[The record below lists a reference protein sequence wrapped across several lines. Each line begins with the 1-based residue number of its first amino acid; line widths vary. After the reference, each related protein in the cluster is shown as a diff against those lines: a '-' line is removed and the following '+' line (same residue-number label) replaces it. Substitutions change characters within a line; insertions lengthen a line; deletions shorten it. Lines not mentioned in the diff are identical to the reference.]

1 MNHHCPFPPCSR
13 MNPLF
18 ISSVKSFPKLGGP
31 RNIGKTKSGNYQFHF
46 IHYINKYT
54 KELNFLIIYGFF
66 SGRTKLFAS
75 NKKEMILHFSS
86 QTFPLLAY
94 PLTLS
99 CQRCIIL
106 FCIFQSMFIVRVS
119 VRFQVVFMLFGRF
132 SFK

>member
-46 IHYINKYT
+46 MHYINKYT

-86 QTFPLLAY
+86 QTFPPISLSLNPQLLAVY
-94 PLTLS
+94 YF
-99 CQRCIIL
+99 IL
-106 FCIFQSMFIVRVS
+106 YILVHVYCASECTFLGGVHAFWQIFF
-119 VRFQVVFMLFGRF
+119 
-132 SFK
+132 